1 VAVWASGYAGIDR
14 PDIDAAGVMLLEA
27 RWKGTV
33 LKLKLEPPPDRTAE
47 QLEKHFEVERAIA
60 ARLMRADRRERAGI
74 YRSMYDELFAK
85 VPDHPRLRRRNDA
98 AKTAA
103 INREQL
109 ELLGRFIR
117 PGFVVVEFGPGDC
130 RFSFELCQHAGFVYG
145 IDISDQSGMR
155 EGVPDNF
162 QHIVYDGSRLPLA
175 ERSADVVYSDQLI
188 EHLHPEDA
196 SRHFGLVREIL
207 RNGGVYV
214 FRTPHGLTGPH
225 DVSKYFT
232 DRPQGFHLKE
242 WTYTELAA
250 VLRGAGYRTWQALY
264 GVKGRHFSM
273 PVWFLSLIERFLGS
287 CPGDLARRMS
297 RLLFRND
304 VCMVAYR

>member
-1 VAVWASGYAGIDR
+1 
-14 PDIDAAGVMLLEA
+14 MLLET

-33 LKLKLEPPPDRTAE
+33 LKLRLEPPPDRTAE
-47 QLEKHFEVERAIA
+47 QLENHFEVERAIA
-60 ARLMRADRRERAGI
+60 ARLKRASRRERADI
-74 YRSMYDELFAK
+74 YRSMYDELFTK
-85 VPDHPRLRRRNDA
+85 VPDHPRLRRRNDSARTVA
-98 AKTAA
+98 A
-103 INREQL
+103 NREQL
-109 ELLGRFIR
+109 GLLQRFIR

-130 RFSFELCQHAGFVYG
+130 RFSFELCKHAGFVYG
-145 IDISDQSGMR
+145 IDISDQIGFCDS
-155 EGVPDNF
+155 VPDNF

-207 RNGGVYV
+207 RDGGVYV

-242 WTYTELAA
+242 WTHTELAD
-250 VLRGAGYRTWQALY
+250 VLRMAGYRTWQALY
-264 GVKGRHFSM
+264 GVKGRHFVM
-273 PVWFLSLIERFLGS
+273 PVWCLSLAEQFLGS
-287 CPGDLARRMS
+287 CPRDLCRRGAVV
-297 RLLFRND
+297 LFRNG
-304 VCMVAYR
+304 MSIAAYR